1 MKNRFFGVSIAREG
15 ATPVAEERTQA
26 HGTKGPEVDDSS
38 EGLIRRQRPRN
49 DRNHDW
55 PSH

>member
-38 EGLIRRQRPRN
+38 EGLIRRQRPPN